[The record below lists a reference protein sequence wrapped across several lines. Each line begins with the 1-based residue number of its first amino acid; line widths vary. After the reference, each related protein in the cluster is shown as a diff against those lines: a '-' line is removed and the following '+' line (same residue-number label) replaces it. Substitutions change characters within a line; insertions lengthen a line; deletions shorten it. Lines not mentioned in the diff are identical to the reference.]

1 MRAYK
6 AEKGRGQGKKRHK
19 VEQRDIVLEGEIDP
33 TGLPRRPLAA
43 DSFRQT
49 IGGQAQ

>member
-1 MRAYK
+1 MGK
-6 AEKGRGQGKKRHK
+6 VKGQGEKRHK
-19 VEQRDIVLEGEIDP
+19 VEQRDIVLEGEIDL
-33 TGLPRRPLAA
+33 TGLPCCPLAA